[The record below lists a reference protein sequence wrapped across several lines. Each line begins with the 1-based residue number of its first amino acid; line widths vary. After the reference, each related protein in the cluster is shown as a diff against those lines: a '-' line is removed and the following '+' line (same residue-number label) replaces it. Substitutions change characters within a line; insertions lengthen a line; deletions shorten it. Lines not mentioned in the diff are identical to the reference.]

1 MQLSDFIRASLTP
14 FHAVET
20 AKRLLVSAGFSE
32 LPDGEIR
39 DLKPGKGYFV
49 RRNGSSLV
57 AFRVGKEVLGDA
69 FGFKIV
75 ASHTD
80 SPALKLK
87 CRPESAAENGVRL
100 NVEVYGGM
108 LQYTWFDRPL
118 RVAGRAVVKDRKTG
132 ALREA
137 LAASEKRLVIPS
149 VAIHFNR
156 DANKGF
162 AVNAQTDLQPLAG
175 LTKGF
180 LEEMLREIGEREGA
194 DVLESDLFV
203 VCDEESFVFGAKD
216 EFLCAPRID
225 DLASAFASLRAL
237 LACEPEGVAVAA
249 LFDNEEVG
257 SRTAQGAGGRF
268 LRDTLLCAAKA
279 LGAAETGRVLR
290 ESFLLSCDGAH
301 AVHPNHPEL
310 SDPTNRVLLG
320 GGIVVKH
327 HANRNYTT
335 DALSSA
341 VFKEIAR
348 RAEIPV
354 QDFFMRSDLPCGGT
368 LGAISSAQLSVRSAD
383 IGIAQ
388 LAMHSAAETVAVADC
403 ERLERGLAAFYKTPL
418 SFGEEIKIG

>member
-1 MQLSDFIRASLTP
+1 MQLSEFLRASLTP

-20 AKRLLVSAGFSE
+20 AKKLLLSAGFSE
-32 LPDGEIR
+32 LADGEIR
-39 DLKPGKGYFV
+39 DLESGKGYFV
-49 RRNGSSLV
+49 RRNESSLV
-57 AFRVGKEVLGDA
+57 AFRVGRILGEN
-69 FGFKIV
+69 FGFRIV
-75 ASHTD
+75 AAHTD

-87 CRPESAAENGVRL
+87 YRAESATENCIRL

-118 RVAGRAVVKDRKTG
+118 KVAGRAVVKDRRTG
-132 ALREA
+132 ALREV
-137 LAASEKRLVIPS
+137 LAESGKRLVIPS

-175 LTKGF
+175 LTRGF
-180 LEEMLREIGEREGA
+180 LEEMFREIGEREGA
-194 DVLESDLFV
+194 EVVESDLFA
-203 VCDEESFVFGAKD
+203 VCDQEPFLCGKKD

-225 DLASAFASLRAL
+225 DLVSAFASLKAL
-237 LACEPEGVAVAA
+237 LDCEPEGVAVAA

-268 LRDTLLCAAKA
+268 LRDTLLDAAKA
-279 LGAAETGRVLR
+279 LGMAETGRILR
-290 ESFLLSCDGAH
+290 ESFFVSCDGAH

-310 SDPTNRVLLG
+310 SDPTNKVLLG
-320 GGIVVKH
+320 GGIVIKH
-327 HANRNYTT
+327 HAGGNYTT

-348 RAEIPV
+348 RAEVPV

-368 LGAISSAQLSVRSAD
+368 LGAISSAQLSIKSVD
-383 IGIAQ
+383 IGVAQ

-403 ERLERGLAAFYKTPL
+403 ESLERGLAAFYQIPL